1 MITFPEFVYGKT
13 CCQSKPELAALLNA
27 VVLSGKIINSEIRRA
42 GLADLLGSNGEQ
54 NVQGEVQTKMDLFAN
69 DSLKYAL
76 INRRVAAGYAS
87 EEEEHIVLFND
98 GLAENARYVVL
109 ADPLDGSSNID
120 VNVTVG
126 TIFSVYERITPI
138 GYPVTIDDFTQPGRA
153 QVAAGYIIY
162 GSSAM
167 LVYTTGKGV
176 HAFTYDQ
183 SLGEFFLCNEKM
195 QLPPTGTTYSINEG
209 NMCNYSQGIRDYVT
223 KCQQENISTG
233 KPFSSRYTGSLVAD
247 FHRNLIHGGIYLYPE
262 SRIYQQGKLRL
273 MYECNPMGFIADQAS
288 ARATNGLLS
297 VLDIDPDELHQ
308 RSPFYAGSSQLMKE
322 LHITLKNTL

>member
-1 MITFPEFVYGKT
+1 MITFPEFVYGEA
-13 CCQSKPELAALLNA
+13 CCKSKPELAALLNA
-27 VVLSGKIINSEIRRA
+27 VVLSGKVINSEIRRA
-42 GLADLLGSNGEQ
+42 GLADLLGDTGDQ
-54 NVQGEVQTKMDLFAN
+54 NVQGELQTKMDLFAN
-69 DSLKYAL
+69 DCLKNAL
-76 INRRVAAGYAS
+76 LNRRVAAGYAS

-98 GLAENARYVVL
+98 GLAESARYVVL

-138 GYPVTIDDFTQPGRA
+138 DSPVTIDDFTQHGRA

-183 SLGEFFLCNEKM
+183 SLGEFFLCRDKL
-195 QLPPTGTTYSINEG
+195 QLPSTGTTYSINEG
-209 NMCNYSQGIRDYVT
+209 NMRNYSQGIRNYVAN
-223 KCQQENISTG
+223 CQQENISTG
-233 KPFSSRYTGSLVAD
+233 KPFSSRYIGSLVAD

-262 SRIYQQGKLRL
+262 SRIYNQGKLRL
-273 MYECNPMGFIADQAS
+273 MYECNPMGFIAEQAS

-308 RSPFYAGSSQLMKE
+308 RSPFYVGSSELIKK
-322 LHITLKNTL
+322 LHINLVSML